1 MKEEKVVTEF
11 EMDCFNYLNLRKNCG
26 LDLGTQKCKK
36 CDYTS
41 HSEGLLRLH
50 KVNIHKIK
58 ESHEKIVLGF
68 QSDFQGYCD
77 LLETM
82 DEEPAKVKCKECEF
96 KITSRGKLQIH
107 MNETH

>member
-1 MKEEKVVTEF
+1 M
-11 EMDCFNYLNLRKNCG
+11 CRY
-26 LDLGTQKCKK
+26 
-36 CDYTS
+36 
-41 HSEGLLRLH
+41 
-50 KVNIHKIK
+50 NII
-58 ESHEKIVLGF
+58 
-68 QSDFQGYCD
+68 QGYCD